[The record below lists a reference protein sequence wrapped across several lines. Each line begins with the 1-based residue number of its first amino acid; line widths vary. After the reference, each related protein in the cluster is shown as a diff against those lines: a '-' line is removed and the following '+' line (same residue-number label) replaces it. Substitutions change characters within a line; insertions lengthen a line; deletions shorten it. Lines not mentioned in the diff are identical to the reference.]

1 MFINRS
7 AIKLFNKLG
16 YISLMGVMVNRL
28 KEKLMRGETTYGIW
42 ITTNSTDIAEALSML
57 DFDWMLIDM
66 EHAPLTIGDVH
77 RIMQVID
84 EDKVTPIVRVPWND
98 FVQIKQVLDVGAMGI
113 MVPWINNRR
122 QAEEAVRA
130 IRYPPRG
137 IRGYGP
143 RRAAKYGLKLKEY
156 LENVERDL
164 MLIAQIETREAYE
177 NINEIIMVDGVDALF
192 IGPYDLA
199 TSLGHIGNPQHREVQ
214 EVING
219 ILKICIERGKPIGIY
234 SSLEYAEKHRDMGFK
249 MIALGSEIN
258 ALISLFNKELS
269 KLKGNTRS

>member
-1 MFINRS
+1 
-7 AIKLFNKLG
+7 
-16 YISLMGVMVNRL
+16 MGVMVNKL
-28 KEKLMRGETTYGIW
+28 KEKLMKGETTYGIW
-42 ITTNSTDIAEALSML
+42 ITMNSTDIVEALSML

-66 EHAPLTIGDVH
+66 EHAPLTISDVH
-77 RIMQVID
+77 KIMQVID

-113 MVPWINNRR
+113 MVPWINNRK
-122 QAEEAVRA
+122 QAEEAVKA

-143 RRAAKYGLKLKEY
+143 RRAAKYGLKLREY
-156 LENVERDL
+156 LENVEKDL

-177 NINEIIMVDGVDALF
+177 NINEIIMVEGVDALF

-199 TSLGHIGNPQHREVQ
+199 TSLGHIGNPQHEEVQ
-214 EVING
+214 EAING
-219 ILKICIERGKPIGIY
+219 ILKVCIEKGKPIGIY
-234 SSLEYAEKHRDMGFK
+234 SSIENAEKHRDMGFN

-258 ALISLFNKELS
+258 ALISLFNKELA
-269 KLKGNTRS
+269 KLKGNLMKS